1 MSTVRFA
8 SASRADLVVEVE
20 GRERLLDVCDAAHAP
35 VAFSC
40 RGATCATCRV
50 IVLEG
55 ADLLEPPDDAERALL
70 AGLSSPPETRLACQ
84 AVVRAGEGLLR
95 LRWGT

>member
-1 MSTVRFA
+1 M
-8 SASRADLVVEVE
+8 
-20 GRERLLDVCDAAHAP
+20 LDICDESHAP

-50 IVLEG
+50 RVLEG
-55 ADLLEPPDDAERALL
+55 EQLLEPPDEAERALL
-70 AGLSSPPETRLACQ
+70 AGLASPPATRLACQ
-84 AVVRAGEGLLR
+84 AVVRAGEGVVR